1 MVEKKSKSA
10 KIIQNLEEAE
20 EKRLRTSKGNE
31 SMGMNKDSRTLEVK
45 EGDLSRTSSQ
55 MPSALPSTPGL
66 TES

>member
-45 EGDLSRTSSQ
+45 EEDS
-55 MPSALPSTPGL
+55 
-66 TES
+66 